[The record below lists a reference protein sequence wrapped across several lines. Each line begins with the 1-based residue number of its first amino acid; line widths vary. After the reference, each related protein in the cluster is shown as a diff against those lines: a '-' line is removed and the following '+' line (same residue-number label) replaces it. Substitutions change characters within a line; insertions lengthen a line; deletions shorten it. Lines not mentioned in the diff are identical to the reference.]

1 MEDALKIGKSSARGG
16 FRLFVGVVASNVI
29 MAVGT
34 MILAAILSPTEY
46 GIYAVA
52 LTPSLMFNLFRDWG
66 VNSAITKYVAHFKAS
81 ENEQNTR
88 DIITAGLIFEVST
101 GLVLSLLS
109 VLTSDFI
116 ATNLLQRPEVG
127 RLISIISITI
137 FSGSLLTT
145 AQSSFVG
152 FDRMEFNSVTIVT
165 QAVVKSVV
173 SPLLVI
179 LGFGVMGPV
188 LGYTLSF
195 LLSAAVGLA
204 LLYFVVLRNLKA
216 GGITRT
222 GTRESLKAMLN
233 YGIPLSIATM
243 LEGFLGQF
251 YGFMMA
257 IYISDNIVIGNFK
270 VASNFAVLLT
280 FFSFPI
286 TTVLFPAFSK
296 IDSLND
302 KRLLKTVF
310 ISSVKYSALLLIP
323 ATAAV
328 MVLSGPMISTLYGEK
343 WVYAPLFLSVYV
355 VSYILQGIGN
365 MSIGGLLR
373 GLGETKTLLKLD
385 ILTQLIGVALAFWLI
400 PSVGMMGVI
409 AGPIL
414 ASIPSI
420 FLGFHWIR
428 KKYEVTAD
436 WASSAKILAAS
447 TTAAAAAYLCM
458 NFFNKMAFLGL
469 TVGGAIFLSA
479 FVILAPTTGALTRS
493 DIHSLRAMLSGL
505 GIVSRIANPPLDAL
519 EKLAKRTR
527 FSKKE

>member
-1 MEDALKIGKSSARGG
+1 MGKSSAKGG
-16 FRLFVGVVASNVI
+16 FRLFIGVAASNVI

-34 MILAAILSPTEY
+34 MILAALLSPTEY

-52 LTPSLMFNLFRDWG
+52 LTPSMMFNLFRDWG
-66 VNSAITKYVAHFKAS
+66 LNSAITKYVAHFKAS
-81 ENEQNTR
+81 ENEQDMR
-88 DIITAGLIFEVST
+88 DIIASGLIFEIFV
-101 GLVLSLLS
+101 GLVLCLLS
-109 VLTSDFI
+109 VLTSDFV
-116 ATNLLQRPEVG
+116 ATNLLQRPEVASF
-127 RLISIISITI
+127 ISIISVTI

-152 FDRMEFNSVTIVT
+152 LERMEFSSVTIVT
-165 QAVVKSVV
+165 QAVVKSVA

-188 LGYTLSF
+188 LGHTLSF

-216 GGITRT
+216 GGINRT
-222 GTRESLKAMLN
+222 GIRKSLKTMLN
-233 YGIPLSIATM
+233 YGVPLSISTM

-257 IYISDNIVIGNFK
+257 IYISDNIIIGNFK
-270 VASNFAVLLT
+270 VATNFAVLLT

-286 TTVLFPAFSK
+286 STVLFPAFSK

-310 ISSVKYSALLLIP
+310 TSSVKYSTLLLIP
-323 ATAAV
+323 ATTAM
-328 MVLSGPMISTLYGEK
+328 MVLSKPMINTLYGEK

-385 ILTQLIGVALAFWLI
+385 IVTQLIGVALAFWLI
-400 PSVGMMGVI
+400 PSVGIMGVI

-436 WASSAKILAAS
+436 WASSAKILLAS
-447 TTAAAAAYLCM
+447 TIAAAAVYFGL
-458 NFFNKMAFLGL
+458 NFFNKFAFLGL
-469 TVGGAIFLSA
+469 TVGGAIFLSI
-479 FVILAPTTGALTRS
+479 FVILAPTIGALTRS

-505 GIVSRIANPPLDAL
+505 GIISRIVDPPLDAF
-519 EKLAKRTR
+519 EKLANRTR